1 MSLGD
6 DDGRRGT
13 DDPYTTMGGTRQTR
27 TRMPDDPGAGRPRA
41 PRMRTSR
48 SMVTVVGV
56 VVLLVAAIAFANRGP
71 GSGPSQDGRQGAP
84 PAANSTAPTGERP
97 VGGKGATG
105 IPSGFARTGQGAQ
118 SAAANYAVTLG
129 SEGMFTTAARSE
141 IVRSIHVPEAVDNL
155 LSSLDKAYS
164 PDFFKNVG
172 LDGNGQ
178 PPAGQ
183 TFVSRT
189 VPVGTKV
196 VQQDANAATVEV
208 WCTGLVGL
216 AGKDSTKPVTETWF
230 TITQKL
236 RWTND
241 DWKVETSSQKEG
253 PTPVNGDNRASTSD
267 EIAGAVEG
275 YGGFVYA
282 R

>member
-1 MSLGD
+1 MSLGE

-27 TRMPDDPGAGRPRA
+27 TRMPDGDSSPFRGRGP
-41 PRMRTSR
+41 RTSR
-48 SMVTVVGV
+48 SMITVVGV

-71 GSGPSQDGRQGAP
+71 ANGPADQGGTRGAP
-84 PAANSTAPTGERP
+84 PAADSTAATGEKP
-97 VGGKGATG
+97 VSGRGAAG
-105 IPSGFARTGQGAQ
+105 IPSGFARDSQGAQ
-118 SAAANYAVTLG
+118 SAAANYAVSLG
-129 SEGMFTTAARSE
+129 SEGMFDATTRGE
-141 IVRSIHVPEAVDNL
+141 IVRSIHVPEVVDKL
-155 LSSLDKAYS
+155 LGSLNEAYS
-164 PDFFKNVG
+164 SGFFKNVG
-172 LDGNGQ
+172 LDETGRPPSGQ
-178 PPAGQ
+178 S
-183 TFVSRT
+183 FVSRT

-196 VQQDANAATVEV
+196 LQQDADTATVEV

-216 AGKDSTKPVTETWF
+216 AGKESTKPVTETWF

-236 RWTND
+236 KWAND
-241 DWKVETSSQKEG
+241 DWKVESSSQKEG